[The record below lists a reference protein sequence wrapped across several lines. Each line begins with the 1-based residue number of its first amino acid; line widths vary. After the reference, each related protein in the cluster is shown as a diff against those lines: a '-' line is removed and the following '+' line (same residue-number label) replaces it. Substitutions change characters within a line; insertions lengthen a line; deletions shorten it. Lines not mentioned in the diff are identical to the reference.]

1 MKKKTGFTLDQL
13 TTTIF
18 HACAKLAGEPL
29 SPSRFKALGL

>member
-1 MKKKTGFTLDQL
+1 MKKTSGFTLGQL

-18 HACAKLAGEPL
+18 QACAKLAGEPL

>member
-1 MKKKTGFTLDQL
+1 MKKKTGFTLGQL

-18 HACAKLAGEPL
+18 HACAGFAGEPL

>member
-1 MKKKTGFTLDQL
+1 MKKKSGFTLGQL

-18 HACAKLAGEPL
+18 HTCAELAGAPL

>member
-1 MKKKTGFTLDQL
+1 MKKKSGFTLGQL

-18 HACAKLAGEPL
+18 DACAKLAGEPL

>member
-1 MKKKTGFTLDQL
+1 MKKKSGFTLEQL

-18 HACAKLAGEPL
+18 HACARLAGEPL